1 MRINQIYFLTLSVF
15 VTMLSFWFNTE
26 RNQDM
31 VVHPAV
37 AAHVKSDDPDET
49 FKEAVKAY
57 ENADFSE
64 AISLFSMVAENE
76 AGDRVKRR
84 DALHYLGRA
93 YVARRNEQ
101 KAKEALSGMVK
112 LEPPR
117 IELDPDQESPP
128 LMRLYYDVRKTE
140 NGDFGVRKDPGV
152 TTLAVLDFTNNSI
165 DDHEKLNPLQK
176 GFSSLFINQLN
187 GATSL
192 KVIERE
198 RIQWLL
204 SELDLQADEGR
215 VDQQTAVRAGKLLGA
230 QSVLLGSYIKHGK
243 KMIITARLVKVETGE
258 IIMTEKVTGKAGD
271 FFELADQ
278 LSLNVAQSINID
290 IEEHHLGAR
299 TDTRSLDAMISY
311 SEGLD
316 LLEQENYPAAYAKF
330 LEALEFDPQ
339 YDRAGNKA
347 KSIEPMLYVAGVA
360 SDG

>member
-1 MRINQIYFLTLSVF
+1 MRINQIYFLALSVF

-26 RNQDM
+26 RNQGM
-31 VVHPAV
+31 MTHLSVVANMQ
-37 AAHVKSDDPDET
+37 ADDPDET
-49 FKEAVKAY
+49 FDKAVKAY
-57 ENADFSE
+57 QNADFSE
-64 AISLFSMVAENE
+64 AIALFSAVAENQ
-76 AGDRVKRR
+76 AGDRVVRR

-93 YVARRNEQ
+93 YVARRNEE

-128 LMRLYYDVRKTE
+128 LMRLYYDVRKSE
-140 NGDFGVRKDPGV
+140 NGDFGVRQETGV

-165 DDHEKLNPLQK
+165 DDHEKLDPLQK

-204 SELDLQADEGR
+204 DELDLQADAGR

-278 LSLNVAQSINID
+278 LSLNIAQSINVD
-290 IEEHHLGAR
+290 IEEHQLGAR

-311 SEGLD
+311 SQGLD
-316 LLEQENYPAAYAKF
+316 LLEAENYPAAYDKF
-330 LEALEFDPQ
+330 LEALEYDPQ
-339 YDRAGNKA
+339 YNRAANKA
-347 KSIEPMLYVAGVA
+347 KSIEPLLYVAGMA